1 VQQKRLELWH
11 NHNWLLHHDNAPAH
25 MSLKTTK
32 FVANNN
38 VVIVLHLLYLPDL
51 ACYSFA
57 LFPKLKLK
65 GKGQRFKTVSD
76 IQRELQA
83 VLD

>member
-1 VQQKRLELWH
+1 
-11 NHNWLLHHDNAPAH
+11 
-25 MSLKTTK
+25 
-32 FVANNN
+32 
-38 VVIVLHLLYLPDL
+38 
-51 ACYSFA
+51 

-83 VLD
+83 VLDWIKENEFHGAFDAWKKLGSLYTFQRRLFWSRWLAAKIV